1 MDRGGRGEINGK
13 LTLTCLVFYLPPDL
27 SSVLSCSSCRHMQT
41 RLVRSP
47 WELELSPLRYGSIV
61 LHRRSHHSTKEYHT
75 HAGSELLSDVEN
87 VTSNLPEHNHGQAVK
102 LIQESLKDNLKISEV
117 INLIHNEALQ
127 DLPNIRQKFFIR

>member
-1 MDRGGRGEINGK
+1 
-13 LTLTCLVFYLPPDL
+13 
-27 SSVLSCSSCRHMQT
+27 MQT

-87 VTSNLPEHNHGQAVK
+87 VTSNLPEHNHCQAVK